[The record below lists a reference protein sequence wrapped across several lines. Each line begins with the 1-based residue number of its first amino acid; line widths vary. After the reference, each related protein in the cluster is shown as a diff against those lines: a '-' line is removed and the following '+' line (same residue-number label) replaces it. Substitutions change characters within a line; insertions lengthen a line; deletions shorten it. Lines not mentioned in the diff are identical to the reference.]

1 MTNVSS
7 YYTAQFYPPKTIRYA
22 LGGELQDITGNKE
35 FPVPNSDQVPTRKI
49 ESLGFL
55 NQLAINP
62 GYIFNANDRKQ
73 LRELISNGS
82 TSQITKLLEQYPKSN
97 LGQVIEEIQSELLD
111 AIRGIR

>member
-1 MTNVSS
+1 MTNISS
-7 YYTAQFYPPKTIRYA
+7 YYTAQFYPPKTIRYS

-35 FPVPNSDQVPTRKI
+35 FPVPPSDKASTRKTEKPI
-49 ESLGFL
+49 FL

-73 LRELISNGS
+73 LRELITNGS
-82 TSQITKLLEQYPKSN
+82 TSQITTLLEQYPKSN